1 MKTHCQTTREAR
13 VEDDLITIKE
23 AARRLQIHPNTAYRL
38 IRAGEFPVP
47 TIQVGKRR
55 KVSSQ
60 VLNELL
66 GNGHDLDTTSRII
79 ISR

>member
-1 MKTHCQTTREAR
+1 

-23 AARRLQIHPNTAYRL
+23 AARRLRIHPNTAYRL
-38 IRAGEFPVP
+38 IQAGEFPVP

-66 GNGHDLDTTSRII
+66 GNGHDLDTTSRVIL
-79 ISR
+79 SR